1 MTPLNLKNDG
11 KVIARVYASNYDSL
25 ALDQLRKLSSLD
37 GYCFINAFPDL
48 HAGNDYPVGYVM
60 KTKHMFYPRLTGAD
74 IGCNVRGYKVNG
86 KIDDREL
93 QKCAEYI
100 KKNFTGT
107 KDIPSI
113 GGGNHFF
120 EIERDAQDNTW
131 FIVHTGSRYIGGEV
145 YRALNEELKLTK
157 AIGFNTKSMLFMN
170 IYSEYTRAEQYAME
184 NSKEI
189 LDASMKF
196 LNIVA
201 QDKICTLHNTINVEG
216 DHVYH
221 YKGASYVKDGE
232 YALIPLSMGEGTLVV
247 ESLATSKLFNG
258 INHGAGRQMTRR
270 ESKEKLDSTS
280 LEGINYLADSMPL
293 DEAPA
298 AYKDISDD
306 IRWLE
311 ENGYIKVK
319 AHLKP
324 VVTVKE

>member
-1 MTPLNLKNDG
+1 MTPLNLKNND

-48 HAGNDYPVGYVM
+48 HAGNDFPVGYVM

-74 IGCNVRGYKVNG
+74 IGCNVRGYKVNEN
-86 KIDDREL
+86 IDSREL

-100 KKNFTGT
+100 KKNFTDT

-120 EIERDAQDNTW
+120 EIAKDSRDNTW

-145 YRALNEELKLTK
+145 YRMLSEELKLTN
-157 AIGFNTKSMLFMN
+157 ATGFNTKSILFMN
-170 IYSEYTRAEQYAME
+170 IYSEYMRAENYATN

-189 LDASMKF
+189 LNAAMRF
-196 LNIVA
+196 LNVVA
-201 QDKICTLHNTINVEG
+201 QDKVCTVHNTINVEG

-221 YKGASYVKDGE
+221 YKGASYVRDDE
-232 YALIPLSMGEGTLVV
+232 YALIPLSMGEGTLLIK
-247 ESLATSKLFNG
+247 SMATSKLFNG
-258 INHGAGRQMTRR
+258 INHGAGRRMTRR
-270 ESKEKLDSTS
+270 EAKEKLDSTS
-280 LEGINYLADSMPL
+280 LEGINYLADAMPL

-298 AYKDISDD
+298 VYKDISDD
-306 IRWLE
+306 IKWLE
-311 ENGYIKVK
+311 ENGYIKVIEYM
-319 AHLKP
+319 KP
-324 VVTVKE
+324 VITVKE